1 MGLKCLLVSGDPD
14 VLKVLQP
21 ALEKLSVTL
30 GVKRDARS
38 GQEILNSERYDGV
51 MIDCDDLQG
60 GMELLQNLRKAS
72 SNRNSVSFAILNGG
86 TTTQQAFAMGV
97 NFVLQKP
104 IQPLNAMRCFSAA
117 FAQMNREQRRYFR
130 VPTDM
135 AVIIIFPHGGE
146 LRATATNISEGGMA
160 IDFRGNLPKESTVKV
175 RFTLPGTHNT
185 IEPKADL
192 AWADGSGHAGLRF
205 VEVAQNSREHLERW
219 LCSHINATEAA
230 AKP

>member
-1 MGLKCLLVSGDPD
+1 
-14 VLKVLQP
+14 
-21 ALEKLSVTL
+21 
-30 GVKRDARS
+30 
-38 GQEILNSERYDGV
+38 

-205 VEVAQNSREHLERW
+205 VEVAQNSRERCFDILERHVAW
-219 LCSHINATEAA
+219 CRAQLHAWTAAVRAESASLGSRLSNEPTTRLACAMTAAKSSAA
-230 AKP
+230 AVLFCTT